1 MTPSPHK
8 TDYIIITI
16 PLQWKRADI
25 GYKVDHDRRGQQRLV
40 QAANLTWPYP
50 CEIVFGGMSHF
61 GITFLRLIY
70 TDVTKHT
77 HT

>member
-16 PLQWKRADI
+16 PLQWKCADI
-25 GYKVDHDRRGQQRLV
+25 GDKVDDRRGQQRLA

-50 CEIVFGGMSHF
+50 CEIQCLEELV
-61 GITFLRLIY
+61 TFWEN
-70 TDVTKHT
+70 TP
-77 HT
+77 